1 MNLGL
6 YRLWRRGWG
15 AVLAVLVLSCAPGG
29 LLADDRLAAFPGAEG
44 FGAFARGGR
53 GGDVYRVTT
62 LADSGPGS
70 LRDGIA
76 TAAGPRTVVFDV
88 SGTIDLG
95 SSLVVRRPFLTI
107 AGQTAPGDGI
117 ALKGWGLEIR
127 GTHDVIVRFIRLRP
141 GNAAC
146 EQGFHGDC
154 LSIRDATDVMID
166 HVSMSWSIDEA
177 VAIRGSD
184 RITLQWCFI
193 TESLDASCHPDGPHS
208 CGSLLGPNPHG
219 ALTIHHCLFAHHVRR
234 SPKPTS
240 SGGTMRFQFENN
252 VVYDWRD
259 VAGYTNTAEYGEDLL
274 VRYVGNYLI
283 AGPSTRDAP
292 SSTIEGRGERGP
304 AGIHEIAFRGESPD
318 VRIYQAGN
326 VIDSNRDHVRNGRDT
341 GWGMFAGS
349 YTPLETLAGFP
360 ELRTSDAETA
370 YAEVLAGAG
379 ASRSRDA
386 ADRRLA
392 RQVDDQTGGIID
404 APADVGGW
412 PALESSPAPAD
423 ADHDGIADEWER
435 LHGLNP
441 ADPDDRNADIDRDGS
456 TALENYMNSLA
467 P

>member
-1 MNLGL
+1 MNIGSCSRSL
-6 YRLWRRGWG
+6 RRRGLWL
-15 AVLAVLVLSCAPGG
+15 AVLALGCVPGG
-29 LLADDRLAAFPGAEG
+29 LLGDERRVAFPGAEG

-62 LADSGPGS
+62 LEDSGPGS

-76 TAAGPRTVVFDV
+76 TASGPRTVVFEV
-88 SGTIDLG
+88 SGTIELG
-95 SSLVVRRPFLTI
+95 SPLVVRRPFLTI

-141 GNAAC
+141 GDAAC
-146 EQGFHGDC
+146 KQGFHGDC
-154 LSIRDATDVMID
+154 LTVRDATDVMID
-166 HVSMSWSIDEA
+166 HVSMSWSVDEA
-177 VAIRGSD
+177 VSIRGSD

-259 VAGYTNTAEYGEDLL
+259 IAGYTNTAEYGEDLL
-274 VRYVGNYLI
+274 VRYVGNYVI
-283 AGPSTRDAP
+283 AGPSTRVDP

-304 AGIHEIAFRGESPD
+304 AGIHEVAFRGESPD

-326 VIDSNRDHVRNGRDT
+326 VIDSNRDKVRNGRDT

-349 YTPLETLAGFP
+349 YRRLETLADFP

-370 YAEVLAGAG
+370 CAEVLAGAG

-392 RQVDDQTGGIID
+392 RQVGDQTGGIID
-404 APADVGGW
+404 SPADVGGW
-412 PALESSPAPAD
+412 PVLGPAPAPAD
-423 ADHDGIADEWER
+423 ADHDGMADEWER

-441 ADPDDRNADIDRDGS
+441 GNPADCNADIERNGS
-456 TALENYMNSLA
+456 TALEKYIDSLVR
-467 P
+467 